1 MKTAFIGSGNMARAI
16 IGGMIGSGT
25 AGEDILVINPGNP
38 KSCAEVKAIYG
49 STTARAED
57 LGGADVIV
65 LAVKPQSFSEAAP
78 KYKDFIGSDTLV
90 ISIMAG
96 VPSESVSE
104 LLGVSRVIRVMPNLA
119 LSVGCGASGIAPGA
133 GATETDM
140 QIAEKVFSAS
150 GIAVRIRED
159 QINDIAAISGSGAA
173 YIYYMVESLREAA
186 IVEGIDPGTAAAL
199 ARQTLIGAARL
210 LEADSAPPE
219 ELRRRITSKKGTT
232 EAAVMAL
239 TEAGLPEAVLLAYRA
254 NKRRSEEL
262 ARGQ

>member
-1 MKTAFIGSGNMARAI
+1 MARAI
-16 IGGMIGSGT
+16 IGGMVRSGT

-38 KSCAEVKAIYG
+38 KSCAEVNAAYG
-49 STTARAED
+49 TTTAQAED
-57 LGGADVIV
+57 LDSAEVIV
-65 LAVKPQSFSEAAP
+65 LAVKPQSFPEVAP
-78 KYKDFIGSDTLV
+78 KYKNFIKPETLI

-96 VPSESVSE
+96 VPGELIAES
-104 LLGVSRVIRVMPNLA
+104 LGVSRVIRVMPNLA
-119 LSVGCGASGIAPGA
+119 LSVGCGASGIAPCVE
-133 GATETDM
+133 ATEADM
-140 QIAEKVFSAS
+140 EIAEKIFSAS
-150 GIAVRIRED
+150 GIAVRIREN

-173 YIYYMVESLREAA
+173 YIYYMIESLREAA
-186 IVEGIDPGTAAAL
+186 ISEGIEPETAAAL

-239 TEAGLPEAVLLAYRA
+239 TEAGLPEAVLAAYRA

-262 ARGQ
+262 AREQ